1 MTTPPSAKLLFGKP
15 DAPRRIALL
24 GVPFDSATTL
34 GRPGA
39 RYAPTRIRTALSW
52 NLNRVRNS
60 AFYDV
65 EAERIVRLDDFAIED
80 YGDCFIAGY
89 DQLETFKHAQLTMTN
104 VLRSGAFPIALGGD
118 HEVSI
123 PLLQAFHDLK
133 DGPLGIIHV
142 DAHLDLVDEN
152 PRQGRFSGSSP
163 MRRALEMGRFQPKN
177 LVQVGVR
184 GFNYPDQYE
193 YIINQGIHHLTASK
207 VHEIGGKAAAEQAL
221 EIASVGNAHIYLSFD
236 MDSLDYAF
244 APGTGGDEGG
254 GLSSAQILQF
264 IRVVAPRVEAMD
276 IVEVNPMADQQ
287 DVTSGLAAQ
296 IIFTVISSRVW
307 VGC

>member
-1 MTTPPSAKLLFGKP
+1 MSTPKVLFGKP
-15 DAPRRIALL
+15 DALRHFAIL

-39 RYAPTRIRTALSW
+39 RYAPARIRTALGW
-52 NLNRVRNS
+52 NLNRVRNG

-65 EAERIVRLDDFAIED
+65 EDERIVRLDDYAVED
-80 YGDCFIAGY
+80 YGDCPIAGY
-89 DQLETFKHAQLTMTN
+89 DQLETFSNARQLMFE
-104 VLRSGAFPIALGGD
+104 VLHTGAFPIALGGD

-123 PLLQAFHDLK
+123 PLMQAFHDDQ

-163 MRRALEMGRFQPKN
+163 MRRALEMGRYLPKN

-193 YIINQGIHHLTASK
+193 YIVSQGIQHLSASK
-207 VHEIGGKAAAEQAL
+207 VHAIGAQAAAERAL
-221 EIASVGNAHIYLSFD
+221 EIASAGGAYVYMSFD
-236 MDSLDYAF
+236 MDSLDYSY
-244 APGTGGDEGG
+244 APGTGGDEAG
-254 GLSSAQILQF
+254 GLTSAQILQF
-264 IRVVAPRVEAMD
+264 MRIVAPHIDAMD
-276 IVEVNPMADQQ
+276 IVEVNPMVDQQ
-287 DVTSGLAAQ
+287 DVTSGLASQ
-296 IIFTVISSRVW
+296 IIFTIISSRVSAN
-307 VGC
+307 C

>member
-1 MTTPPSAKLLFGKP
+1 MLSAKLLFGKT
-15 DAPRRIALL
+15 DARHHIALL

-39 RYAPTRIRTALSW
+39 RYAPGRIRTALNW
-52 NLNRVRNS
+52 NLNRVRNG

-65 EAERIVRLDDFAIED
+65 EAEHIVRLDDYAVED
-80 YGDCFIAGY
+80 YGDSFIAGY
-89 DQLETFKHAQLTMTN
+89 NQLETLKNAQQAMTE
-104 VLRSGAFPIALGGD
+104 VLRSGAFPIVLGGD

-123 PLLQAFHDLK
+123 PLLQAFHDHL

-163 MRRALEMGRFQPKN
+163 MRRALEMGRFKPKN
-177 LVQVGVR
+177 LIQVGVR

-193 YIINQGIHHLTASK
+193 YIVDQGIHHLSASK
-207 VHEIGGKAAAEQAL
+207 VHTIGGHAAAERAL
-221 EIASVGNAHIYLSFD
+221 EIATAGGAHVYLSFD

-244 APGTGGDEGG
+244 APGTGGDEAG
-254 GLSSAQILQF
+254 GLTSAQMLQF
-264 IRVVAPRVEAMD
+264 MRVVAPQVDAMD
-276 IVEVNPMADQQ
+276 IVEVNPLVDQQ

-296 IIFTVISSRVW
+296 IIFTVISSRVYA
-307 VGC
+307 GC

>member
-1 MTTPPSAKLLFGKP
+1 MPSAKLLFGKT
-15 DAPRRIALL
+15 DARHHIALL

-39 RYAPTRIRTALSW
+39 RYAPGRIRTALNW
-52 NLNRVRNS
+52 NLNRVRNG

-65 EAERIVRLDDFAIED
+65 EAEHIVRLDDYAVED
-80 YGDCFIAGY
+80 YGDSFIAGY
-89 DQLETFKHAQLTMTN
+89 DQLETLKNAQQAMTE
-104 VLRSGAFPIALGGD
+104 VLRSGAFPIVLGGD

-123 PLLQAFHDLK
+123 PLLQAFHDHH

-152 PRQGRFSGSSP
+152 PHQGRFSGSSP
-163 MRRALEMGRFQPKN
+163 MRRALEMGRFKPKN
-177 LVQVGVR
+177 LIQVGVR

-193 YIINQGIHHLTASK
+193 YIVDQGIHHLSASK
-207 VHEIGGKAAAEQAL
+207 VHAIGGHAAAERAL
-221 EIASVGNAHIYLSFD
+221 EIATAGGAHVYLSFD

-244 APGTGGDEGG
+244 APGTGGDEAG
-254 GLSSAQILQF
+254 GLTSAQMLQF
-264 IRVVAPRVEAMD
+264 MRVVAPHVDAMD
-276 IVEVNPMADQQ
+276 IVEVNPLVDQQ

-296 IIFTVISSRVW
+296 IIFTVISSRVSA
-307 VGC
+307 GC